1 MKQLE
6 GDKLAIGFVEF
17 QLSQK
22 NRWYQPKFHCD
33 HVPDGMVSCPIKVFV
48 IFDSL
53 VELPFSQYFL
63 EKKQCT
69 LINPHNN
76 TAKAVTL

>member
-22 NRWYQPKFHCD
+22 NRWYQPKFCCD
-33 HVPDGMVSCPIKVFV
+33 HVPGGMVSCPIKVFV

-63 EKKQCT
+63 KKNNT

-76 TAKAVTL
+76 TAKEVTL